1 MNALSTPTIENTT
14 MPTTRRELL
23 QLAMICAAGSFSLPD
38 HAQSIETAKIVVGF
52 APGGTVDTLARRVA
66 SKLTGSY
73 AKAVVVENRAGA
85 GGQIAISALK
95 ALAPDG
101 AALLA
106 TPMSMLGIYP
116 HTYKK
121 LPYDPVADLTPVSLG
136 VVFDMGF
143 AVGPQVPASVK
154 TVAEFLEWCK
164 ANPTNANFGSPAP
177 GSVPH
182 FVGELIGRAGKV
194 ELRHIGFR
202 GSQPAILD
210 LIGGQIAAVSA
221 PVGEFLP
228 HLPGGKVRLL
238 TTTGAVRNKFA
249 PNVPTLVEQ
258 GFNDLVFGEWFG
270 FYLPGKASAEVLQK
284 ANAAVRAALA
294 SPDVIEGLAS
304 MGLEA
309 KSSSPAELAARL
321 KSDSDKWKPIVKA
334 IGFTAES

>member
-1 MNALSTPTIENTT
+1 MHPN
-14 MPTTRRELL
+14 RRELI
-23 QLAMICAAGSFSLPD
+23 QLALASTASSLPLMGQ
-38 HAQSIETAKIVVGF
+38 AQTIETVKVLAGF

-66 SKLTGSY
+66 TKLAGSY
-73 AKAVVVENRAGA
+73 AKAAVVDNRPGA

-95 ALAPDG
+95 AAAPDG
-101 AALLA
+101 TTLLV

-143 AVGPQVPASVK
+143 AVGPLVPASVK
-154 TVAEFLEWCK
+154 SVPEFLDWCK
-164 ANPTNANFGSPAP
+164 ANPKEANFGSPAP

-182 FVGELIGRAGKV
+182 FVGELVGRARSID
-194 ELRHIGFR
+194 LRHVGFR

-210 LIGGQIAAVSA
+210 MLGGQIAAVSA

-228 HLPGGKVRLL
+228 HLAGGKARILA
-238 TTTGAVRNKFA
+238 TSGATRNKFA
-249 PNVPTLVEQ
+249 PGVSTLLEQ
-258 GFNDLVFGEWFG
+258 GLKDMVFGEWFG
-270 FYLPGKASAEVLQK
+270 FYLPGKATPDIAQK
-284 ANAAVRAALA
+284 ANAAVRSALA
-294 SPDVIEGLAS
+294 SPDVIDGLAA

-309 KSSSPAELAARL
+309 KSSSPAELAAIL
-321 KSDSDKWKPIVKA
+321 KADADKWGPIVKA

>member
-1 MNALSTPTIENTT
+1 MNTS
-14 MPTTRRELL
+14 RRELL
-23 QLAMICAAGSFSLPD
+23 HLALATAAGSLPLISR
-38 HAQSIETAKIVVGF
+38 AQAIETVKILTGF
-52 APGGTVDTLARRVA
+52 AAGGTVDTLARRVA
-66 SKLTGSY
+66 TQLNSSY
-73 AKAVVVENRAGA
+73 AKAAVVDTRTGA

-95 ALAPDG
+95 AAAPDG
-101 AALLA
+101 ATLLA

-143 AVGPQVPASVK
+143 AVGPQVPMSVK
-154 TVAEFLEWCK
+154 TVPEFLAWCK
-164 ANPTNANFGSPAP
+164 ANPTHANFGSPAP

-194 ELRHIGFR
+194 SLQHVGFR

-210 LIGGQIAAVSA
+210 MLGGQIAAVSA

-228 HLPGGKVRLL
+228 HLSGGKVRLL
-238 TTTGAVRNKFA
+238 ATSGATRNKFA
-249 PNVPTLVEQ
+249 PGTSTLVEQ
-258 GFNDLVFGEWFG
+258 GLADLVFGEWFG
-270 FYLPGKASAEVLQK
+270 FYLPGKAPADLVS
-284 ANAAVRAALA
+284 RAHLAIRNALA
-294 SPDVIEGLAS
+294 NKDVIEGLAA

-309 KSSSPAELAARL
+309 RSSSPAELAALL
-321 KSDSDKWKPIVKA
+321 KADAEKWGPIVKA

>member
-1 MNALSTPTIENTT
+1 MPSSTPIS
-14 MPTTRRELL
+14 RRELL
-23 QLAMICAAGSFSLPD
+23 QITIATAAAGLPLAGRTQP
-38 HAQSIETAKIVVGF
+38 AQPLDTAKILSGF

-66 SKLTGSY
+66 AQMTGSY
-73 AKAVVVENRAGA
+73 AKAVVVDSRTGA

-95 ALAPDG
+95 LSAADG
-101 AALLA
+101 TTLLA

-121 LPYDPVADLTPVSLG
+121 LAYDPVADLTPVSLG

-143 AVGPQVPASVK
+143 AVGPQVPTSVK
-154 TVAEFLEWCK
+154 TVPEFLEWCK

-182 FVGELIGRAGKV
+182 FVGELIGRTGHV
-194 ELRHIGFR
+194 ELRHVGFR

-210 LIGGQIAAVSA
+210 MLGGQIAAVSA

-228 HLPGGKVRLL
+228 HLSGGKARLL
-238 TTTGAVRNKFA
+238 ATSGSSRNKF
-249 PNVPTLVEQ
+249 VPGTSTLVEQ
-258 GFNDLVFGEWFG
+258 GMKELVFGEWFG
-270 FYLPGKASAEVLQK
+270 FYLPGKASADVAIK
-284 ANAAVRAALA
+284 ANAAIRKALA
-294 SPDVIEGLAS
+294 DKEVVDGLAA

-309 KSSSPAELAARL
+309 RSSTSAELAALL
-321 KSDSDKWKPIVKA
+321 KADTEKWGPIVKA

>member
-1 MNALSTPTIENTT
+1 MQTN
-14 MPTTRRELL
+14 RRELM
-23 QLAMICAAGSFSLPD
+23 QLALGAVAASLPLMG
-38 HAQSIETAKIVVGF
+38 HAQSIETAKVLAGF

-66 SKLTGSY
+66 TKLAGSY
-73 AKAVVVENRAGA
+73 AKAAVVDNRPGA

-95 ALAPDG
+95 AAAPDG
-101 AALLA
+101 ATLLV

-143 AVGPQVPASVK
+143 AVGPLVPATVK
-154 TVAEFLEWCK
+154 TVPEFLEWCK
-164 ANPTNANFGSPAP
+164 ANPKEANFGSPAP

-182 FVGELIGRAGKV
+182 FVGELIGRARSV
-194 ELRHIGFR
+194 DLRHVGFR

-210 LIGGQIAAVSA
+210 MLGGQIAAVSA
-221 PVGEFLP
+221 PVGEFMP
-228 HLPGGKVRLL
+228 HIAGGKARILA
-238 TTTGAVRNKFA
+238 TSGTVRNKFA
-249 PNVPTLVEQ
+249 PTVTTFVEQ
-258 GFNDLVFGEWFG
+258 GLKDMVFGEWFG
-270 FYLPGKASAEVLQK
+270 FYLPGKAAPDVVQK

-294 SPDVIEGLAS
+294 SADVIDGLAA

-309 KSSSPAELAARL
+309 KSSSPAELAAIL
-321 KSDSDKWKPIVKA
+321 KADADKWGPIVKA

>member
-1 MNALSTPTIENTT
+1 MQTS
-14 MPTTRRELL
+14 RRELL
-23 QLAMICAAGSFSLPD
+23 HLALATAAGGLPLISR
-38 HAQSIETAKIVVGF
+38 AQAIETVKILTGF
-52 APGGTVDTLARRVA
+52 AAGGTVDTLARRVA
-66 SKLTGSY
+66 TQLNGSY
-73 AKAVVVENRAGA
+73 AKAVVVDTRTGA

-95 ALAPDG
+95 ASAPDG
-101 AALLA
+101 ATLLV

-143 AVGPQVPASVK
+143 AVGPQVSVSVK
-154 TVAEFLEWCK
+154 TVPEFLEWCK
-164 ANPTNANFGSPAP
+164 AHPANANFGSPAP

-194 ELRHIGFR
+194 NLQHVGFR

-210 LIGGQIAAVSA
+210 MLGGQIAAVSA

-228 HLPGGKVRLL
+228 HLGGGKVRLL
-238 TTTGAVRNKFA
+238 ATSGATRNKFA
-249 PNVPTLVEQ
+249 PGTSTLVEQ
-258 GFNDLVFGEWFG
+258 GLKDLVFGEWFG
-270 FYLPGKASAEVLQK
+270 FFLPGKASADVVSK
-284 ANAAVRAALA
+284 AHAAIRSALA
-294 SPDVIEGLAS
+294 HKDVIEGLAA

-309 KSSSPAELAARL
+309 RSSSPAELAAML
-321 KSDSDKWKPIVKA
+321 KADTEKWGPIVKA

>member
-1 MNALSTPTIENTT
+1 
-14 MPTTRRELL
+14 MPINRRELMNL
-23 QLAMICAAGSFSLPD
+23 TLGAAASSLPLIGQ
-38 HAQSIETAKIVVGF
+38 AQIIETTKILAGF

-66 SKLTGSY
+66 TKLAGTY
-73 AKAVVVENRAGA
+73 AKAAVVDNRPGA

-95 ALAPDG
+95 AAAPDG
-101 AALLA
+101 TTLLV

-143 AVGPQVPASVK
+143 AVGPLVPASVK
-154 TVAEFLEWCK
+154 TVPEFLEWCK
-164 ANPTNANFGSPAP
+164 ANPKEANFGSPAP

-182 FVGELIGRAGKV
+182 FVGELIGRARNV
-194 ELRHIGFR
+194 DLRHVGFR

-210 LIGGQIAAVSA
+210 MLGGQIAAVSA

-228 HLPGGKVRLL
+228 HLAGGKARILA
-238 TTTGAVRNKFA
+238 TSGAIRNKFA
-249 PNVPTLVEQ
+249 PSVTTLLEQ
-258 GFNDLVFGEWFG
+258 GLKDMVFGEWFG
-270 FYLPGKASAEVLQK
+270 FYLPSKVAPDVLQK
-284 ANAAVRAALA
+284 ANSAVRAALA
-294 SPDVIEGLAS
+294 STDVIEGLAA

-309 KSSSPAELAARL
+309 RSSSSADLAAML
-321 KSDSDKWKPIVKA
+321 KADGDKWGPIVKA

>member
-1 MNALSTPTIENTT
+1 MIHTPT
-14 MPTTRRELL
+14 RRHVL
-23 QLAMICAAGSFSLPD
+23 QWSLASLAGSLPGLGQ
-38 HAQSIETAKIVVGF
+38 AQSIDTAKILAGF
-52 APGGTVDTLARRVA
+52 AAGGTVDTLARRVA
-66 SKLTGSY
+66 TKLAGTY
-73 AKAVVVENRAGA
+73 AKAAVVDNRTGA

-95 ALAPDG
+95 AATPDG
-101 AALLA
+101 TTLLV

-143 AVGPQVPASVK
+143 AVGPQVPATVK
-154 TVAEFLEWCK
+154 TVPDFLAWCK
-164 ANPTNANFGSPAP
+164 AHPTNANFGSPAP

-182 FVGELIGRAGKV
+182 FVGELIGRAGNV
-194 ELRHIGFR
+194 DMRHVGFR

-210 LIGGQIAAVSA
+210 LIGGQIATVSA

-228 HLPGGKVRLL
+228 HLAGGKVRFLA
-238 TTTGAVRNKFA
+238 TTGASRNKFA

-258 GFNDLVFGEWFG
+258 GFKDLVFGEWFA
-270 FYLPGKASAEVLQK
+270 FFLPGKASPDAVQK
-284 ANAAVRAALA
+284 ATAAVRAAL
-294 SPDVIEGLAS
+294 SDQEVIDGLAT

-309 KSSSPAELAARL
+309 RSSTSAELAALL
-321 KSDSDKWKPIVKA
+321 KSDTDKWRPIVKA

>member
-1 MNALSTPTIENTT
+1 MKTPR
-14 MPTTRRELL
+14 PASRREWLHIA
-23 QLAMICAAGSFSLPD
+23 LATAAGSLPLLGR
-38 HAQSIETAKIVVGF
+38 AQGIDTAKVLAGF
-52 APGGTVDTLARRVA
+52 AAGGTVDTLARRVA
-66 SKLTGSY
+66 AHLNGSY
-73 AKAVVVENRAGA
+73 ARAAVVDNRTGA

-95 ALAPDG
+95 AAAPDG
-101 AALLA
+101 TTLLA

-121 LPYDPVADLTPVSLG
+121 LPYDPVADLAPVSLG

-143 AVGPQVPASVK
+143 AVGPQVPATVK
-154 TVAEFLEWCK
+154 TVPEFLEWCK

-194 ELRHIGFR
+194 DLRHVGFR

-210 LIGGQIAAVSA
+210 MLGGQIASVSA

-228 HLPGGKVRLL
+228 HLGGGKARLL
-238 TTTGAVRNKFA
+238 ATSGAARNKF
-249 PNVPTLVEQ
+249 VPGTSTLVEQ
-258 GFNDLVFGEWFG
+258 GLKDLVYGEWFA
-270 FYLPGKASAEVLQK
+270 FYLPGKASTDAVQK
-284 ANAAVRAALA
+284 AYAAIHAALA
-294 SPDVIEGLAS
+294 DPGVVSGLAA

-309 KSSSPAELAARL
+309 KSSTPAELAALL
-321 KSDSDKWKPIVKA
+321 KADTEKWGPIVKA

>member
-1 MNALSTPTIENTT
+1 MPISPIPPISRRQLLHIALAT
-14 MPTTRRELL
+14 
-23 QLAMICAAGSFSLPD
+23 AAGGLPSASR
-38 HAQSIETAKIVVGF
+38 AQAIETLKILSGF

-66 SKLTGSY
+66 TQLTGGY
-73 AKAVVVENRAGA
+73 AKAAVVDTRTGA

-95 ALAPDG
+95 ASAPDG
-101 AALLA
+101 ATLLA

-143 AVGPQVPASVK
+143 AVGPQVPAAVKSVP
-154 TVAEFLEWCK
+154 EFLEWCK
-164 ANPTNANFGSPAP
+164 AHPENANFGSPAP

-194 ELRHIGFR
+194 DLRHVGFR

-210 LIGGQIAAVSA
+210 MLGGQIAAVSA

-228 HLPGGKVRLL
+228 HLSGGKARLL
-238 TTTGAVRNKFA
+238 ATSGAARNKF
-249 PNVPTLVEQ
+249 VPGTSTLVEQ
-258 GFNDLVFGEWFG
+258 GLKDLVFGEWFG
-270 FYLPGKASAEVLQK
+270 FYLPGKAAADVVARANTALRSALGNKEVI
-284 ANAAVRAALA
+284 
-294 SPDVIEGLAS
+294 DGLAA

-309 KSSSPAELAARL
+309 RSSTPAELAALL
-321 KSDSDKWKPIVKA
+321 KADSEKWAPIVKA